1 MKRLLKFLHEVS
13 TVGIMGALAAHMILV
28 IVARGMGPLEYLTLR
43 RGIETISRYLL
54 LPSLLVVLVTGL
66 LAIAAHR
73 PFQDAGWVWIKALL
87 GVSMLEGTLGAV
99 QGTARRATEQAEKIL
114 AGQADPAA
122 MAEVLRHEW
131 GGLWVIMG
139 LSAVNIALAVFNMIP
154 IPPLDGSHVLAN
166 SLPDDLA
173 DKYRSMG
180 LYGMIILLLLL
191 NFTPLRGLLG
201 AVIGGVYSLYMDVAQ
216 VLFY

>member
-1 MKRLLKFLHEVS
+1 MRRTLKFLHEVS

-139 LSAVNIALAVFNMIP
+139 LSAVNIALAVWRP
-154 IPPLDGSHVLAN
+154 KLRRRAPAPSKASAAGAASPGGKASAAPPEE
-166 SLPDDLA
+166 PDDA
-173 DKYRSMG
+173 SEP
-180 LYGMIILLLLL
+180 
-191 NFTPLRGLLG
+191 TE
-201 AVIGGVYSLYMDVAQ
+201 
-216 VLFY
+216 

>member
-28 IVARGMGPLEYLTLR
+28 VVARGMGPLEYLTLR
-43 RGIETISRYLL
+43 RGIETISKYLL

-139 LSAVNIALAVFNMIP
+139 LSAVNIALAVWRP
-154 IPPLDGSHVLAN
+154 KLRRRAPAPSKA
-166 SLPDDLA
+166 SAASTSKASAAASEEPDDA
-173 DKYRSMG
+173 SE
-180 LYGMIILLLLL
+180 
-191 NFTPLRGLLG
+191 P
-201 AVIGGVYSLYMDVAQ
+201 AE
-216 VLFY
+216 